1 MDTICVTEG
10 ILGLA
15 FCSVLLAGCS
25 SPSPSTKAMATGPS
39 PLASPT
45 KVHAYLNLAYD
56 RLPESRLHLFV
67 PDGTSRA
74 PLVVLIHGGGWNG
87 GTLDQ
92 YDAHCVRLASE
103 GLAAATIEYRFL
115 DQVPMPEIV
124 ADVARACAFLAANGR
139 EYGYDGS
146 RMFLM
151 GSSAGGHLALVV
163 AARWKELSKEL
174 HLNETAPPIG
184 VIAQCPATDMS
195 WMDDPTDPAARQK
208 KLGTAPLEHVSPI
221 HIQPEQFVPVQI
233 VHGDNDDV
241 IPLDNS
247 RQFAERLKEKGVEVE
262 LIILP
267 GVGHGFGYNLAT
279 PNGLNSYEMAVRFI
293 RQRLGGK

>member
-163 AARWKELSKEL
+163 AAR
-174 HLNETAPPIG
+174 
-184 VIAQCPATDMS
+184 
-195 WMDDPTDPAARQK
+195 R
-208 KLGTAPLEHVSPI
+208 
-221 HIQPEQFVPVQI
+221 
-233 VHGDNDDV
+233 
-241 IPLDNS
+241 NS
-247 RQFAERLKEKGVEVE
+247 
-262 LIILP
+262 
-267 GVGHGFGYNLAT
+267 
-279 PNGLNSYEMAVRFI
+279 
-293 RQRLGGK
+293 QRNCT